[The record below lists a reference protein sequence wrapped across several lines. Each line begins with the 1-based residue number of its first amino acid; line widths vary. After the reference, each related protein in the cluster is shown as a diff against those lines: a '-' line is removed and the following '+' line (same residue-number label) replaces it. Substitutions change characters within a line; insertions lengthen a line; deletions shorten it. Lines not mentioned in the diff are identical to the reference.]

1 MNIGKKSDRNAVF
14 SDDLARKPKKR
25 IFRVIGKILLVLLI
39 LFVIV
44 TIISFFYQMAAR
56 KKDRELLEQ
65 DGYVNLVSAGD
76 YQMNI
81 NIYGDGKH
89 KIIAMPGSG
98 DAGFSVDMKKFA
110 EYLGDDVTV
119 VAVSRPGYGLT
130 EDTKSDIT
138 TEYIVDSTRTA
149 LKNAGIEAP
158 YILMPHSMSGIY
170 GTYWE
175 NAYPDEIEGVVFLDS
190 TNESEDEFPEEGF
203 VPIVLSAYLG
213 ASKFA
218 DQTGLSRSFG
228 DLISVIHHETPEA
241 DEKDVAAFEGVSAP
255 ATGSKEIKNYNANM
269 RTAWSSIQSN
279 TIPKVYISTD
289 YESIDDVKEY
299 LTFQFGTIDEEMLEN
314 LSSEVETPSDWKK
327 EKNRKQTEYI
337 RKLGNCKQINIP
349 GSHFIYEQKP
359 EECAKVIADLIDDLA
374 VS

>member
-14 SDDLARKPKKR
+14 SDDLARNPKKR
-25 IFRVIGKILLVLLI
+25 VFRVIRKIFLVLLI

-56 KKDRELLEQ
+56 KKDRALLEQ

-76 YQMNI
+76 YLMNI
-81 NIYGDGKH
+81 NIYGEGKH

-119 VAVSRPGYGLT
+119 VTVSRPGYGLT
-130 EDTKSDIT
+130 ENTKSDIT

-175 NAYPDEIEGVVFLDS
+175 NTYPDEIEGVVFLDS
-190 TNESEDEFPEEGF
+190 INESEDEIPETF
-203 VPIVLSAYLG
+203 FNRLLLPAMLA
-213 ASKFA
+213 ANDFA
-218 DQTGLSRSFG
+218 VQSGISRSFG
-228 DLISVIHHETPEA
+228 DLMSAIHQEKPDA
-241 DEKDVAAFEGVSAP
+241 DEKDYAALAGVS
-255 ATGSKEIKNYNANM
+255 TVGWSSEIKNFNANM
-269 RTAWSSIQSN
+269 RTAWASIQSN
-279 TIPKVYISTD
+279 NIPKVYISTD
-289 YESIDDVKEY
+289 YESVDDVKEY
-299 LTFQFGTIDEEMLEN
+299 LEFQYGTIDEEMLQN
-314 LSSEVETPSDWKK
+314 LSSSVENPSDWKK
-327 EKNRKQTEYI
+327 EKNQKQTEYI

-359 EECAKVIADLIDDLA
+359 EETAKVIADLIDDLA
-374 VS
+374 ISW